1 VFELSPQS
9 DGSWTEAILHN
20 FSLNGTDGYNPEM
33 GALVFDSKGN
43 LYDTTGQGGAYG
55 DGIVFELSPAS
66 GGDWTETILH
76 SFNPNGTDGF
86 YPDSGVIFD
95 SAGNLYGTTYEGGS
109 NDGNDGTVYKLSP
122 GKNGWTETVL
132 SNLGGTGGAAHP
144 FAGVT
149 FDVSGNLWGTTIKG
163 GTYGYGTVYEL
174 KPAKNG
180 SWTEIV
186 VHTFEDSP
194 AGDGYNPV
202 AGLTLGPNNYLY
214 GTTSD
219 GGKQRGGTVFEMILK

>member
-1 VFELSPQS
+1 V
-9 DGSWTEAILHN
+9 
-20 FSLNGTDGYNPEM
+20 

-43 LYDTTGQGGAYG
+43 LYDTAGQGGAYG

-66 GGDWTETILH
+66 GGAWTETILH
-76 SFNPNGTDGF
+76 SFNPDGTDGF

-109 NDGNDGTVYKLSP
+109 NDGNDGTVFKLSP
-122 GKNGWTETVL
+122 GKNGWTETIL
-132 SNLGGTGGAAHP
+132 SNLGGTAGAANPHS
-144 FAGVT
+144 GVT
-149 FDVSGNLWGTTIKG
+149 FDANGNLWGTTLKG

-180 SWTEIV
+180 SWSESV
-186 VHTFEDSP
+186 VHEFEDSP
-194 AGDGYNPV
+194 AGDGFSPS

-214 GTTSD
+214 GTTSG
-219 GGKQRGGTVFEMILK
+219 GGKPLGGTVFEMIPK